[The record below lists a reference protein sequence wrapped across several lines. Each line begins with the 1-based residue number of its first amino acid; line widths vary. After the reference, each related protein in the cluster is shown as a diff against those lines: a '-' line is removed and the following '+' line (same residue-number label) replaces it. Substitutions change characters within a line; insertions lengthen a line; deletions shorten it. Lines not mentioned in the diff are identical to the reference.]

1 MNIIKRNGTEVKFDS
16 NKISIALKKA
26 NLSVEEKYRITD
38 IQINEMTSRIS
49 DSILNSQ
56 RIHNVEEI
64 QDMVEKELFDLD
76 KFELVKNY
84 ITYRYH
90 HALDRNESI
99 FDSKILSI
107 INTNNT
113 EIQEENANKNQTI
126 NSTQRDYVAG
136 EVSKRI
142 CQKYIYPQEITD
154 AHNEG
159 LIHLHK

>member
-1 MNIIKRNGTEVKFDS
+1 MNIIKRNGTEVKFDPS
-16 NKISIALKKA
+16 KISIALGKA
-26 NLSVEEKYRITD
+26 NDSVELKDRITEK
-38 IQINEMTSRIS
+38 QIEEITSKIS
-49 DSILNSQ
+49 EVILNSQ
-56 RIHNVEEI
+56 HSHNVEEI
-64 QDMVEKELFDLD
+64 QDMVEKELFDCG
-76 KFELVKNY
+76 KFDLVKNY

-90 HALDRNESI
+90 HSLDRDENI

-107 INTNNT
+107 INTNNV
-113 EIQEENANKNQTI
+113 EIQEENANKNPTI

-142 CQKYIYPQEITD
+142 CDKYIYSQDIID